1 MECDIFYSH
10 NPQLLGSADERC
22 HRPEIDAG
30 TALRFSVLGVSISP
44 SGVFNLFVCG
54 YFIKMWG
61 PRWSFVSQASLLG
74 LRVSTQIIGVA
85 VGGRTGELIFQIG
98 QAIGVIGGPRG
109 YQLVLNTVVS
119 KAVAAKDRTAA
130 FGRLQGAIMLGT
142 AFGYLCR

>member
-109 YQLVLNTVVS
+109 YQ
-119 KAVAAKDRTAA
+119 
-130 FGRLQGAIMLGT
+130 
-142 AFGYLCR
+142 